1 VLSLVPRLSTRR
13 YAQHGSSGAGSR
25 YRSTAA
31 TWRQQLSIDSLSTAR
46 AGAQQQTSRTHVAAA
61 VDRRDRPFVAYYACS
76 VSKLCEVVAA
86 QQNNARNTIFFYF
99 KNYMATKQLNC
110 RRLLTKARLLRAKG
124 PVVRACHHG
133 IVSRAIDAAAATTLS
148 V

>member
-1 VLSLVPRLSTRR
+1 MLSLVPRLSTRR

-61 VDRRDRPFVAYYACS
+61 VDRRDRPIVAYYACS
-76 VSKLCEVVAA
+76 VSKLCEAVAA
-86 QQNNARNTIFFYF
+86 QQNNARNTFFSISKITCRQNNSTAAACLLKRDF
-99 KNYMATKQLNC
+99 CERKDQLCVHATTEL
-110 RRLLTKARLLRAKG
+110 
-124 PVVRACHHG
+124 
-133 IVSRAIDAAAATTLS
+133 SRAIDAAAATTRS